1 MIETLS
7 SLSAE
12 LAVPGRVLAFCDET
26 DLTDEKGTATMR
38 ADIHL
43 HAAVVLP
50 SGCYGA
56 LAASVGAAI
65 ETFGVE
71 EFHAVDIVNNGKK
84 SVWYERSPEDRLA
97 ALTTICDALD
107 ASGAHV
113 YYVHIPKEQ
122 YDGFVTAF
130 PPGTLPEDHKDAVK
144 ACFRASIAAL
154 LDTPTPA
161 IVVADKEKNS
171 KSIGLAK
178 VDGGD
183 HLIGDGIVL
192 AASEQV
198 IGLQLADAAA
208 YIIGRYIRRRDGMV
222 AKVELAEEIGAFD
235 SLVADAVGRLHG
247 RLHSLLSEPALVC
260 EAA

>member
-7 SLSAE
+7 TLVAE
-12 LAVPGRVLAFCDET
+12 LAVPGRILAFCDET
-26 DLTDEKGTATMR
+26 DLTGKDGTSTMV
-38 ADIHL
+38 AEIHL

-50 SGCYGA
+50 SGRYAA
-56 LAASVGAAI
+56 LAASLGAAL
-65 ETFGVE
+65 EAFGVA

-122 YDGFVTAF
+122 YDGFVATL
-130 PPGTLPEDHKDAVK
+130 PPGTLPADHTDAVR
-144 ACFRASIAAL
+144 ACFRASIVEL
-154 LDTPTPA
+154 LDTATPA
-161 IVVADKEKNS
+161 IVVADKDKNT

-183 HLIGDGIVL
+183 DLIGGGIVL
-192 AASEQV
+192 AGSEQV

-208 YIIGRYIRRRDGMV
+208 YVIGRYIRRRDGMV
-222 AKVELAEEIGAFD
+222 AKAEGDEPIGAFD
-235 SLVADAVGRLHG
+235 SVIADAVGRLHG
-247 RLHSLLSEPALVC
+247 RLHSLLSEPALLC